1 MASPVYQ
8 TVSGNSGTAAS
19 FTATEPTGA
28 ASGDG
33 LLLFVF
39 SDTNPSGF
47 TPPAGWNLEIS
58 QTVTDGTNT
67 FQARIY
73 SIRRGGSAPAL
84 GASWTGSL
92 YFEWTIV
99 RISGIVA
106 SGSFVEVLTSATSG
120 SGSAPDSPSATPLTA
135 NTLALSTVWSWAGFT
150 GSQAVPT
157 GYTSIR
163 QVLNTGNAQA
173 FKTLSTTAAENPS
186 AWGSGTTSAI
196 WANTLIIASQAAS
209 APNTDQVPLQA
220 AFPAPRPTTLVRR
233 AQDAAAPVGTLL
245 VAAGLS
251 SIGWGPVTPQPCVAA
266 VGASSPRP
274 EVAAPIGIGTF
285 ALTKF
290 SHSAATPLPPRP
302 NAPNRPAPLS
312 SEPVGALLTPSQSV
326 GWFYYDEPGGVPRK
340 LVISGSAGD
349 EFPRL
354 TTALSSYGWAAG
366 ADPQSRPATAR
377 TAPQAEQPTSPLTP
391 FVSASTGWL
400 SAECQAPALRPPRPE
415 PAQPIGPLVP
425 FVSLSIGWLTV
436 ELPLDTPLA
445 RRVVSESG
453 PTGTLLTPQPFGWNT
468 SEQARPAPQAFRRP
482 LSAEPVGTPFAIA
495 LPSNG
500 WLATENPRSPLRL
513 GRSTPTDPVGN
524 LLVLPLL
531 PSLAWLATDNPR
543 TPYVTHRDPPN
554 DPVGTAFP
562 FLAKLGPYWYA
573 DLPAKAPPPGPRL
586 QSSEPVGAAIASA
599 LISVGWFAPPPGTQA
614 AVRAQR
620 PQPTDPLSALQF
632 GGTPWADIT
641 TSQTRL
647 AAPARLLS
655 AEPVGSP
662 LSAVSLPSIG
672 WLATDAPRGS
682 RWRATQL
689 EPSQQLALL
698 TPAGLISLGW
708 LTADTIRPAAT
719 KPVTV
724 LSVEPVGARLS
735 TLLSLGWQAAE
746 VPRPQHGRPSQPEP
760 TLPLAP
766 LAFGGAPWGDISLRA
781 PPAKPPRVA
790 ISEPVGAFIP
800 PPGPSPSVAWM
811 SVAPIPPQPQRF
823 APMAVEIA
831 SVAAYPA
838 RHQAARGPVLV
849 VSITDE
855 SRHVI
860 VASVVDEG
868 IQIRVT
874 SIKVED

>member
-47 TPPAGWNLEIS
+47 TPPAGWNLEAN

-173 FKTLSTTAAENPS
+173 FKTLATTATENPS

-196 WANTLIIASQAAS
+196 WANTIIVASVAAS

-220 AFPAPRPTTLVRR
+220 AFPAPRPTSLVRR
-233 AQDAAAPVGTLL
+233 AQDAAAPVGTLI

-251 SIGWGPVTPQPCVAA
+251 SIGWGPATLQPRTTAA
-266 VGASSPRP
+266 GASSPRP
-274 EVAAPIGIGTF
+274 EVAAPIGTGTF
-285 ALTKF
+285 ALTAF

-302 NAPNRPAPLS
+302 NALNRPALLS

-326 GWFYYDEPGGVPRK
+326 GWLYYDEPGGVPRR

-391 FVSASTGWL
+391 FVSASTGWF
-400 SAECQAPALRPPRPE
+400 SAECQAPTLRPPRPE
-415 PAQPIGPLVP
+415 PAQPTSPLVP

-468 SEQARPAPQAFRRP
+468 SEQARPAPQAFQRP

-573 DLPAKAPPPGPRL
+573 DLPAKAPPPGPRQ
-586 QSSEPVGAAIASA
+586 QSSEPVGAAIAST

-620 PQPTDPLSALQF
+620 PQPTDPFSALQF

-641 TSQTRL
+641 TSPTRL
-647 AAPARLLS
+647 AAPARLPS

-662 LSAVSLPSIG
+662 LSAASLPSIG

-689 EPSQQLALL
+689 EPSQQLAPL

-708 LTADTIRPAAT
+708 LTA
-719 KPVTV
+719 
-724 LSVEPVGARLS
+724 
-735 TLLSLGWQAAE
+735 E
-746 VPRPQHGRPSQPEP
+746 VPRPQHGRPSQLEP
-760 TLPLAP
+760 TLPLAS
-766 LAFGGAPWGDISLRA
+766 LALGGAPWGDISLRA
-781 PPAKPPRVA
+781 PMAKPPRVA
-790 ISEPVGAFIP
+790 ASEPVGAFIP

-849 VSITDE
+849 SITDE

-868 IQIRVT
+868 GQIRVT
-874 SIKVED
+874 SIEVED